1 MRENRGAVASGRRVA
16 TWRSWSAGRRVATWR
31 SWSAGRRVATWRSR
45 SADGTWEQ
53 VGENRSQLGLRL
65 VSAWKER
72 PAAART
78 AAGRG

>member
-1 MRENRGAVASGRRVA
+1 MAIVVCRQEGHGAVAS
-16 TWRSWSAGRRVATWR
+16 
-31 SWSAGRRVATWRSR
+31 GRRVATWRSR